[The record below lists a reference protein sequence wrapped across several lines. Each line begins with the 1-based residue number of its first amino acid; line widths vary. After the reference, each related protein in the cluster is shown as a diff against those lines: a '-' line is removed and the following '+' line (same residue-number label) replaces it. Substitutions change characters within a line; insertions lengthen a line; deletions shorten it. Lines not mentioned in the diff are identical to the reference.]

1 MSYYRCSV
9 ATTTETLRCG
19 ENWEI
24 NILTSLCPKLLL
36 GPPIGEPTQNP
47 GGKGT
52 LGQTL
57 EGRAQSLAEKVGN
70 GYEVGHVKNDVKIC
84 DVIKATENYLVY

>member
-1 MSYYRCSV
+1 M
-9 ATTTETLRCG
+9 
-19 ENWEI
+19 
-24 NILTSLCPKLLL
+24 K
-36 GPPIGEPTQNP
+36 PTQNP

-57 EGRAQSLAEKVGN
+57 VGRAQSLAEKVGD

>member
-1 MSYYRCSV
+1 M
-9 ATTTETLRCG
+9 
-19 ENWEI
+19 
-24 NILTSLCPKLLL
+24 K
-36 GPPIGEPTQNP
+36 PTQNP

-57 EGRAQSLAEKVGN
+57 VERTQSLAEKVGD